1 MRSSCETAWLENYP
15 VASVAGWLGHSRE
28 VCMKHYAQVL
38 PEHFESVVNG
48 AKENPAQNPAQQVSA
63 KTILGVAGSRT
74 AKFEADENTHE
85 NNCFQ
90 AKTEDAEETKNRG
103 GEIRTPDLLVPN
115 QARYQLRYAPFINQI
130 PTFAFLRA
138 SSIAHIALF
147 WGANF
152 FSIKYPRCCLF
163 LKCMSHLYALRSGD
177 LLKQTLKLIVI
188 CKRNHYA
195 SRPLARCVH
204 HHFCTKRPTQLAF
217 YRSHLT

>member
-1 MRSSCETAWLENYP
+1 
-15 VASVAGWLGHSRE
+15 
-28 VCMKHYAQVL
+28 MKHYAQVL
-38 PEHFESVVNG
+38 PEHFESAVNG
-48 AKENPAQNPAQQVSA
+48 DREKAAHFPAQQVA
-63 KTILGVAGSRT
+63 AEGEFHVAASRT
-74 AKFEADENTHE
+74 TKNSDDENALENKAFQAVEE
-85 NNCFQ
+85 NN
-90 AKTEDAEETKNRG
+90 EETKNRG

-152 FSIKYPRCCLF
+152 FTINYRRCCLF